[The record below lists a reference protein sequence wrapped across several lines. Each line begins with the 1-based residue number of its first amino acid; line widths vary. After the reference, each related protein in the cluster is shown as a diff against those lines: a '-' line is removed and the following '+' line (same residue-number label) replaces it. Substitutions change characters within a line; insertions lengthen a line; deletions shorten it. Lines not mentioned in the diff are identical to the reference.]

1 MTGAAIPDPARTGP
15 PPQRPNV
22 SGPTASGPTA
32 PGPTASGP
40 TATGPTASGHPGVD
54 AAIAAIVNA
63 ADLPPPDQIAEYEAA
78 HRELQDI
85 LGTIDQA

>member
-1 MTGAAIPDPARTGP
+1 VTGAAIPDPARTGP

-32 PGPTASGP
+32 PGPTAP
-40 TATGPTASGHPGVD
+40 GPTASGHPGVD
-54 AAIAAIVNA
+54 AAIAAMVNA